1 MTSLSWKTLSL
12 LGSMLVIAIGLQAG
26 GIKIMMSL
34 NQPSELAAKTSN
46 TDHAKSLARPSKPD
60 TSVTDPPHLA
70 GLNSKA
76 EPEHTPA
83 PAPSAESHSPR
94 PIAEPMPMPVPAPAL
109 APASNIPPP
118 IELEPKASAETPS
131 DAPHETPPAPSVE
144 AATLTSRIP
153 PPIELEAASAN
164 TLLEPDWL
172 EARDPN
178 HYTVQLYSGKDLDK
192 LREIAVSE
200 SITTVEPKAYFMTPS
215 RSGPWY
221 SLVVGDYPDFNAAQN
236 IATKIAAQSGSIK
249 PWIRRFSEIQARMR

>member
-1 MTSLSWKTLSL
+1 MQNPLH
-12 LGSMLVIAIGLQAG
+12 GLQ
-26 GIKIMMSL
+26 
-34 NQPSELAAKTSN
+34 NQTPVSRT
-46 TDHAKSLARPSKPD
+46 
-60 TSVTDPPHLA
+60 PPIWLDA
-70 GLNSKA
+70 GLNSKT
-76 EPEHTPA
+76 EPEHTPE
-83 PAPSAESHSPR
+83 PAPGAESHSPR
-94 PIAEPMPMPVPAPAL
+94 PIAEPMPVPAPA
-109 APASNIPPP
+109 PVSNIPPP
-118 IELEPKASAETPS
+118 IELEPKAPAETPS
-131 DAPHETPPAPSVE
+131 DAPHETPPSAE

-153 PPIELEAASAN
+153 PPIELEAAPPIELEAASAN

-192 LREIAVSE
+192 LRQIAVSE